1 MSSGDIKERKKSVL
15 EIFFDY
21 LSRTPPRLLF
31 IHLLWLII
39 ASCALS
45 SSYILAFHFTS
56 VLSIYREAHNIS
68 NFNDNLRVSAKR
80 DQEINTALQALL
92 ETTHSTRAY
101 VFRYHNGLAAVNGV
115 PFFFHTVTN
124 EVISPGTP
132 RVIQF
137 ERNIPSG
144 INMAMNSQF
153 MQNRCAVIN
162 NADADRESQNYWYY
176 QSRGA
181 RSMIRCPIFMQNGDL
196 FGFVG
201 VDYSSDHPSGDI
213 AVMVQTVTDA
223 SIAIAGIFANRRQN

>member
-1 MSSGDIKERKKSVL
+1 MSTGDIKERKPSVL

-21 LSRTPPRLLF
+21 LSRTPPKLLF
-31 IHLLWLII
+31 IHLVWLIV

-56 VLSIYREAHNIS
+56 VMSIYREAHNIS
-68 NFNDNLRVSAKR
+68 NFNDNLRVSARR
-80 DQEINTALQALL
+80 DQEINTALHTLL
-92 ETTHSTRAY
+92 EATSANRAY

-153 MQNRCAVIN
+153 MQNRCAVITD
-162 NADADRESQNYWYY
+162 ADADRESQNYWYY

-201 VDYSSDHPSGDI
+201 VDYSSNHPSGDVS
-213 AVMVQTVTDA
+213 AVVLRVTDT
-223 SIAIAGIFANRRQN
+223 STAIAGIFASRR